1 VTAPAYPAPLE
12 AASWSA
18 LMAPHKAALAKA
30 RLKVDLGDTLKAL
43 ARAHAAVDWD
53 LFGIDGLDTAED
65 ATRRQADLD
74 AERTGPVKALLK
86 LAAQAR
92 AEAAP
97 LVARFKA
104 EPALNGD
111 AARRAAEIAAA
122 ADALA
127 GAVDDALDSAA
138 KALEKRRSALLAAA
152 ARAPAPAVV
161 DPKVAKVAATVRA
174 RLVAGLR
181 AVRKPL
187 PGQPPMKFIAG
198 VVAGR
203 ARLVVGTSVG
213 NTQKMQL
220 MALLPQQDGIKWLK
234 GDCLWQDQ
242 AVTFVCA
249 GAPSGV
255 GRRLQRALLEQ
266 TKAKLRVQVLK
277 PDGGEAETCDG
288 SDDPAALESL
298 ESPESPESP
307 QQAPDADPPALKARR
322 LVDEATLR
330 TRIAALLPRIGQL
343 RDEAQRRDHAARL
356 LKLKQAAADLG
367 TLNDAAAVQA
377 IAAMFAKLAEQQAQL
392 DAAVPAPAG
401 RAPAKA
407 ATPRPAKQGPRKRD
421 LSDPAFAR
429 EVMALLTP
437 EERARVKTKA
447 DYEWAIQNYD
457 AVMAVRAKLG
467 PMPERLVLTLPKLD
481 PRSPDLVAEQA
492 HARAQFYAD
501 KKFLR
506 GVFTARGLDAKE
518 IDGLDENQV
527 KALMWQ
533 FAEAERLA
541 ASPLANDGLGDSKG
555 PVNHFLDGV
564 EDGVGKVAHDIG
576 NIGLAAK
583 ATYDIVTGD
592 ELPEEPHW
600 FGAAGRTRGQNLSA
614 GALLWELAGNVP
626 IIGRAQLLHGATE
639 LVRGAWNGDWNN
651 VAYGL
656 GNLTGSA
663 MAGGAMG
670 KLPLKQGKFA
680 DTRLG
685 RTVESGRSRLF
696 GESPAP
702 TRPRT
707 NPAHLLPHGDGTH
720 THVDVPSHAPGA
732 PYSSRTPGGLQVE
745 VQPHLVGSADTVQP
759 DLANRMHAAAKAVE
773 GVLPKGRR
781 IATPEGRPL
790 AIVVDPTQPVPYMDR
805 ASGTVHMSPGL
816 DPNAPFPTKGPGAAL
831 ARWAP
836 RRGEATPTEIVMQ
849 HELGHAA
856 MPEIGARIGALG
868 KRKLTR
874 AIMQRM
880 GLTNTPE
887 ARLTDARLAREEM
900 LVHGLDELGADTI
913 AVAAAKDLQATP
925 KSIAHGL
932 AQALDAHAEDPS
944 QPLPPEFP
952 GNPVEW
958 MRRRD
963 FSDGGTIPRVDEL
976 VTPYDVFSGV
986 RRHLGKHYGDALTGQ
1001 KAPQVIAAL
1010 LATNERFMQKLDAE
1024 PALLDGDYVSANAL
1038 FIALFDAEAAK
1049 LGLATQKRRPV
1060 PA

>member
-1 VTAPAYPAPLE
+1 MTAPAYPALLE
-12 AASWSA
+12 PAPWST
-18 LMAPHKAALAKA
+18 LLAPHKAALAKA
-30 RLKVDLGDTLKAL
+30 RLKVDLGETLKSL

-53 LFGIDGLDTAED
+53 LFGIDGLDTAEE
-65 ATRRQADLD
+65 ATQRQADLD
-74 AERTGPVKALLK
+74 AERAGPVKALLK

-104 EPALNGD
+104 EPALSGE
-111 AARRAAEIAAA
+111 AARRADEIAAA
-122 ADALA
+122 AEAHA
-127 GAVDDALDSAA
+127 RSVDDALAAAA
-138 KALEKRRSALLAAA
+138 KAIEKRRASLLAAEA
-152 ARAPAPAVV
+152 ARARGAPPAV

-174 RLVAGLR
+174 RLIAGLR

-198 VVAGR
+198 VAAGR
-203 ARLVVGTSVG
+203 ARLVLGPSVG

-220 MALLPQQDGIKWLK
+220 MALLPQPDGIKWLK
-234 GDCLWQDQ
+234 GDCRWEDQ
-242 AVTFVCA
+242 AVTFVCT
-249 GAPSGV
+249 GAPGGV

-266 TKAKLRVQVLK
+266 TKAKLRVRVLK
-277 PDGGEAETCDG
+277 PDGGDAETCDG
-288 SDDPAALESL
+288 SDDPAALVEAPTEGDDAVAAAL
-298 ESPESPESP
+298 ET
-307 QQAPDADPPALKARR
+307 RR
-322 LVDEATLR
+322 VVEEATLR
-330 TRIAALLPRIGQL
+330 TRIAALLPRIGEL
-343 RDEAQRRDHAARL
+343 RDDAQRRDHAARL
-356 LKLKQAAADLG
+356 VKLKQATAELG
-367 TLNDAAAVQA
+367 ALNDAAALQA
-377 IAAMFAKLAEQQAQL
+377 IAAMSAKLAEQQAQL
-392 DAAVPAPAG
+392 DAAPRAAAPK
-401 RAPAKA
+401 PK
-407 ATPRPAKQGPRKRD
+407 KQAPRKRD

-429 EVMALLTP
+429 EVMALLSP
-437 EERARVKTKA
+437 EERARIKTKA
-447 DYEWAIQNYD
+447 DYEAAIRNYE
-457 AVMAVRAKLG
+457 AVMEVRAALG
-467 PMPERLVLTLPKLD
+467 PMPKRLVLTPPTLD
-481 PRSPDLVAEQA
+481 TRSPDLVAEQA

-501 KKFLR
+501 RKFLR
-506 GVFTARGLDAKE
+506 GVFSARGLDAKE
-518 IDGLDENQV
+518 IDGLDEHQV
-527 KALMWQ
+527 AALMWQ

-564 EDGVGKVAHDIG
+564 EHGVGKVGHDIG

-583 ATYDIVTGD
+583 ATYDILTSD
-592 ELPEEPHW
+592 ELPEEPEW

-626 IIGRAQLLHGATE
+626 IIGRAQLLYGATE

-685 RTVESGRSRLF
+685 RAVDSGRSRLL
-696 GESPAP
+696 GEGAAPA
-702 TRPRT
+702 RPRT
-707 NPAHLLPHGDGTH
+707 NPAHLLPNGDGAL
-720 THVDVPSHAPGA
+720 THVDVPGHAPGA
-732 PYSSRTPGGLQVE
+732 PYTSKTPGGLRIE
-745 VQPHLVGSADTVQP
+745 VQPHLVGSGEAVQP

-790 AIVVDPTQPVPYMDR
+790 AIVVDPSQPVPYMDR

-816 DPNAPFPTKGPGAAL
+816 DANAPFPTKGPGAAL
-831 ARWAP
+831 ARWALK
-836 RRGEATPTEIVMQ
+836 RGETTPTEIVMQ

-856 MPEIGARIGALG
+856 MPEIGARIGAIG

-874 AIMQRM
+874 AIMERM
-880 GLTNTPE
+880 GLTKSPE
-887 ARLTDARLAREEM
+887 ARQVDARLAREEM

-932 AQALDAHAEDPS
+932 AQALDAHAKDPS

-952 GNPVEW
+952 SNPVEW

-963 FSDGGTIPRVDEL
+963 FSDGGTIPKVDEL

-1001 KAPQVIAAL
+1001 DAPKVIAAL
-1010 LATNERFMQKLDAE
+1010 MATNERFLQKLDAE
-1024 PALLDGDYVSANAL
+1024 PALLDADYVAANAA
-1038 FIALFDAEAAK
+1038 FIALFDAEAAR
-1049 LGLATQKRRPV
+1049 LGLAVRKRPAV

>member
-1 VTAPAYPAPLE
+1 MTAPDYPALLE
-12 AASWSA
+12 AAPWSA
-18 LMAPHKAALAKA
+18 LMAAHKAALAKA
-30 RLKVDLGDTLKAL
+30 RLKVDLGDTLKSL

-53 LFGIDGLDTAED
+53 LFGIDGLDTADE
-65 ATRRQADLD
+65 ATQRQADLD
-74 AERTGPVKALLK
+74 GERAGRVKALLK
-86 LAAQAR
+86 LAAQVR
-92 AEAAP
+92 AEARP
-97 LVARFKA
+97 LIAAFKA
-104 EPALNGD
+104 EPALRDD
-111 AARRAAEIAAA
+111 AARRAGEIAAA
-122 ADALA
+122 AEAYA
-127 GAVDDALDSAA
+127 AAVDAAAASAA
-138 KALEKRRSALLAAA
+138 KAIEKRRAALLAAA
-152 ARAPAPAVV
+152 ARAPAPVAA

-187 PGQPPMKFIAG
+187 PGQPEMKFIAG

-203 ARLVVGTSVG
+203 ARVALGTSVG

-220 MALLPQQDGIKWLK
+220 MALLPQADGIKWLK
-234 GDCLWQDQ
+234 GDCRWEDK

-266 TKAKLRVQVLK
+266 TKAKLRVRVLK
-277 PDGGEAETCDG
+277 PDGEAETCDG
-288 SDDPAALESL
+288 SDDPAALVDAP
-298 ESPESPESP
+298 PEGDD
-307 QQAPDADPPALKARR
+307 DAAAALKTRR
-322 LVDEATLR
+322 VVDEATLR
-330 TRIAALLPRIGQL
+330 SRIAALLPRVGQL
-343 RDEAQRRDHAARL
+343 RDEAKRREHAARL
-356 LKLKQAAADLG
+356 VKLRQAAAELG
-367 TLNDAAAVQA
+367 ALNDAAAVQA
-377 IAAMFAKLAEQQAQL
+377 IAAMLVKVGEWQAEL
-392 DAAVPAPAG
+392 DKAAPAPA
-401 RAPAKA
+401 A
-407 ATPRPAKQGPRKRD
+407 AGKPGKQAPRKRD
-421 LSDPAFAR
+421 LSDPAYAR

-437 EERARVKTKA
+437 EERARIRTKA
-447 DYEWAIQNYD
+447 DYEAAIQNYE
-457 AVMAVRAKLG
+457 AVMAVRAQLG
-467 PMPERLVLTLPKLD
+467 PMPKRLVLTPPTLD
-481 PRSPDLVAEQA
+481 TRAPDLVAEQA

-501 KKFLR
+501 RKFLR

-527 KALMWQ
+527 AALMWQ

-541 ASPLANDGLGDSKG
+541 ASPLANDALGDSKG

-564 EDGVGKVAHDIG
+564 EHGVGKVGHDIG
-576 NIGLAAK
+576 NIALAAK
-583 ATYDIVTGD
+583 GTYDILTSD
-592 ELPEEPHW
+592 ELPEEPEW

-626 IIGRAQLLHGATE
+626 IIGRAQLLYGATE
-639 LVRGAWNGDWNN
+639 LARGAWNGDWNN

-656 GNLTGSA
+656 GNLTGSV

-670 KLPLKQGKFA
+670 RLPLKQGKFA

-685 RTVESGRSRLF
+685 RAVEGGRSRLL
-696 GESPAP
+696 GESGVPA
-702 TRPRT
+702 RPRT
-707 NPAHLLPHGDGTH
+707 NPAHLLPNGDGAL

-732 PYSSRTPGGLQVE
+732 PYTSRTPGGLQVE
-745 VQPHLVGSADTVQP
+745 VQPHLVGSSEAVQP

-790 AIVVDPTQPVPYMDR
+790 AIVVDPSQPVPYMDR

-816 DPNAPFPTKGPGAAL
+816 DANAPFPTKGPGAAL

-836 RRGEATPTEIVMQ
+836 KRGETTPTEIVMQ

-856 MPEIGARIGALG
+856 MPEIGARIGAIG

-874 AIMQRM
+874 AIMERM
-880 GLTNTPE
+880 GLTKSPE
-887 ARLTDARLAREEM
+887 ARQVDARLAREEM

-932 AQALDAHAEDPS
+932 AQALDAHAKDPS
-944 QPLPPEFP
+944 RPLPPEFP
-952 GNPVEW
+952 SNPVEW

-963 FSDGGTIPRVDEL
+963 FSDGGTIPKVDEL

-986 RRHLGKHYGDALTGQ
+986 RRHLGKHYGDALTG
-1001 KAPQVIAAL
+1001 KDAPKVIAAL
-1010 LATNERFMQKLDAE
+1010 MATNERFLHKLDAE
-1024 PALLDGDYVSANAL
+1024 PTVLDGDYVSANAL
-1038 FIALFDAEAAK
+1038 FIALFDAEASR
-1049 LGLATQKRRPV
+1049 LGLSGQKKRPAV